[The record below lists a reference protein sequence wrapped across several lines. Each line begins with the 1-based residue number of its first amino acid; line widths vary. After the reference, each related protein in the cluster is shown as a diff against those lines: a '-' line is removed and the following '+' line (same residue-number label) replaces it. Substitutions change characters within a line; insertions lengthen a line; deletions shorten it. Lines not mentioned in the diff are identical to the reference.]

1 MTAVVSHPAGVFV
14 PEYAD
19 STRSADFEWWCRN
32 FLVQSVDQF
41 EGLPL
46 VLEEW
51 QLRFFSEALAL
62 GEDGNPFWRLVVLVV
77 SRKNGKTAMLSAYS
91 LYHLLEDT
99 GSPEVLL
106 AASSDK
112 QAGRLFDQAVSF
124 VRREEELSTRLHL
137 REYIGE
143 INRVDGQGKIL
154 RMASDPGRAHG
165 YSPSL
170 VVADEIHAWTTPSL
184 RRAWG
189 AFLSAGGARGFRQVF
204 AITTAGDAHERENSI
219 LGMLVDMNETR
230 GDLESEPG
238 LTISRNHAARTL
250 VYNYSA
256 PTTDRH
262 DVTALKLAN
271 PASWITSEYL
281 SEQAESPALASSEVL
296 QLHGCVWAAGVGAW
310 IPADRWQALLEP
322 DSVIP
327 EGETVC
333 VGVDVGLVHDTTAV
347 VMAWK
352 RPDDTVLVESTV
364 FSADYNATA
373 DIYVDGGTIQLEA
386 IEKHILAL
394 SQRYYV
400 AEVAYDP
407 RFFEGSAQRL
417 AETLVCFPVHQS
429 SAPMADAYQAFYASV
444 MEGRLAHAG
453 GKVLSA
459 HVMSTAAEKT
469 DRGWKIRK
477 IRQSQRIDGCVAAV
491 MAVYRAEQQM
501 SGYLMVL
508 D

>member
-1 MTAVVSHPAGVFV
+1 MTTATEPALFV
-14 PEYAD
+14 PSYAAE
-19 STRSADFEWWCRN
+19 TRSADFDWWCRN
-32 FLVQSVDQF
+32 YLVQSVDQF
-41 EGLPL
+41 VGVALT
-46 VLEEW
+46 LEAW
-51 QLRFFSEALAL
+51 QHRFFSEALAL
-62 GEDGNPFWRLVVLVV
+62 DEHGNPFWRLVILIV

-91 LYHLLEDT
+91 LYHLLEDE
-99 GSPEVLL
+99 GSPEILL
-106 AASSDK
+106 SASSDK
-112 QAGRLFDQAVSF
+112 QAGRLFDAAVSF
-124 VRREEELSTRLHL
+124 VRRHGDLSEKLHL

-143 INRVDGQGKIL
+143 VARIDGRGKII

-165 YSPSL
+165 YNPSL
-170 VVADEIHAWTTPSL
+170 VVCDELHAWTTPSL

-189 AFLSAGGARGFRQVF
+189 AFVSAAGARDFRQVF

-230 GDLESEPG
+230 GDIETEPG

-262 DVTALKLAN
+262 DVAALKLAN
-271 PASWITSEYL
+271 PASWISEEYL
-281 SEQAESPALASSEVL
+281 REQAESPALASSEVL

-310 IPADRWQALLEP
+310 IPADRWHALLEP
-322 DSVIP
+322 DAVIP

-352 RPDDTVLVESTV
+352 RPDETVLVESTV

-386 IEKHILAL
+386 IEKHILGL
-394 SQRYYV
+394 SERYSV

-417 AETLVCFPVHQS
+417 AETLVCIPVHQS
-429 SAPMADAYQAFYASV
+429 SAPMADAYQAFYAAV
-444 MEGRLAHAG
+444 MEGRVAHNG

-477 IRQSQRIDGCVAAV
+477 LRQSQRIDATVAAV
-491 MAVYRAEQQM
+491 IVSWRAEQQVT
-501 SGYLMVL
+501 GYLMVL